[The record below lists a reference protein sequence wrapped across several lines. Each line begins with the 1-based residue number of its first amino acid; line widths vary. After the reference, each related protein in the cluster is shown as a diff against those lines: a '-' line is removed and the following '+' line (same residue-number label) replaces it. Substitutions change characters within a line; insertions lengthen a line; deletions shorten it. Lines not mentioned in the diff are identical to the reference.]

1 MDFGTTILGAIG
13 IILGLVMPVTVVG
26 IILWY
31 KARKNQLM
39 HATAL
44 KLAEQGQPIPPGLF
58 ANQPSSQSNL
68 RYGVVLFLLG
78 MGICLA
84 LYLSGLRFWAIGIIP
99 MFMGV
104 GYLIVWKLDT
114 VSGAHLER

>member
-13 IILGLVMPVTVVG
+13 TILGLVMPVTVVG

-44 KLAEQGQPIPPGLF
+44 KLAEQGQPIPPEFF
-58 ANQPSSQSNL
+58 AKQYASRSNL
-68 RYGVVLFLLG
+68 RYGVVLVLLD

-84 LYLSGLRFWAIGIIP
+84 LYLRELRFWAFGIIP
-99 MFMGV
+99 MFIGL
-104 GYLIVWKLDT
+104 GLPDR
-114 VSGAHLER
+114 LEIGQW